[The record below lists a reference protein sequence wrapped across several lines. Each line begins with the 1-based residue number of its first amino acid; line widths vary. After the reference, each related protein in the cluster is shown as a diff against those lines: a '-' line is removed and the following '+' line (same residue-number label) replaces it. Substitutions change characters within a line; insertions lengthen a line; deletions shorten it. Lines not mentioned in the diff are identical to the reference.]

1 MSGARQRGTGAAE
14 GPTAKVL
21 AVLGAVA
28 ERRRAMAVA
37 EVAGALGMPLPTAH
51 RIIAGLVEGG
61 WLERSPDTRRL
72 VVGPRLIELSFR
84 VSAATFGDGVRNAL
98 LQTLADELGEQ
109 VELGAVRGAQVV
121 YVATVRSVRPASLQ
135 FEPGRRAPLHC
146 TSTGK
151 LFLSEMARGPR
162 VRMVRSLALAQHTAH
177 TITEPGMLLRQLEE
191 VRARGYATTAEE
203 FAEGVAGCAVP
214 IRDRRG
220 AMVAA
225 LGVTVPLA
233 RLGPEGPT
241 RHLDALRRTA
251 SRLHDTLPGGQTAEN
266 DPVARTAPHL
276 QETTR

>member
-1 MSGARQRGTGAAE
+1 MSATRDEVAE

-28 ERRRAMAVA
+28 ERRRAIAIVELA
-37 EVAGALGMPLPTAH
+37 EALGMPLPTAH
-51 RIIAGLVEGG
+51 RITASLIDGG
-61 WLERSPDTRRL
+61 WLERRPGSKRL
-72 VVGPRLIELSFR
+72 VVGPRLIDLSFK
-84 VSAATFGDGVRNAL
+84 VSAASFGDGLRNAL
-98 LQTLADELGEQ
+98 LQTLADALGEQ

-121 YVATVRSVRPASLQ
+121 YFATVRSVRPASLQ

-151 LFLSEMARGPR
+151 LFLAEMAPGQRAK
-162 VRMVRSLALAQHTAH
+162 MVQSLALARHAAR
-177 TITEPGMLLRQLEE
+177 TITDPEALLRQVEE
-191 VRARGYATTAEE
+191 VRAAGFATTVEE

-251 SRLHDTLPGGQTAEN
+251 ARLSETLVGGEPAEAA
-266 DPVARTAPHL
+266 PATHTTPHL

>member
-1 MSGARQRGTGAAE
+1 MRAAREDAAE
-14 GPTAKVL
+14 GPTAKVF

-28 ERRRAMAVA
+28 ERRRAIAIA
-37 EVAGALGMPLPTAH
+37 EVAEALGMPLPTAH
-51 RIIAGLVEGG
+51 RIVAGLVESG
-61 WLERSPDTRRL
+61 WLERRPGSKRL
-72 VVGPRLIELSFR
+72 VVGPRLVELSFK
-84 VSAATFGDGVRNAL
+84 VSAASFGDGVRNAL

-121 YVATVRSVRPASLQ
+121 YFATVRSVRPASLQ

-151 LFLSEMARGPR
+151 LFLSELSPGQRAK
-162 VRMVRSLALAQHTAH
+162 MVQGLALTRHAVR
-177 TITEPGMLLRQLEE
+177 TITDPEALLRQLEE
-191 VRARGYATTAEE
+191 VRATGFAATVEE

-214 IRDRRG
+214 IRGRQG

-251 SRLHDTLPGGQTAEN
+251 VRLSETFVGGETAEAAPAAN
-266 DPVARTAPHL
+266 TTPHL

>member
-1 MSGARQRGTGAAE
+1 VKDAAAE
-14 GPTAKVL
+14 GPTAKVF

-28 ERRRAMAVA
+28 ERRRAIAVA
-37 EVAGALGMPLPTAH
+37 EVADALAMPLPTAH
-51 RIIAGLVEGG
+51 RIVAGLLDSG
-61 WLERSPDTRRL
+61 WLERSPGSKRL
-72 VVGPRLIELSFR
+72 VVGPRLVELCFK
-84 VSAATFGDGVRNAL
+84 VSAATFGDGVHNAL
-98 LQTLADELGEQ
+98 LQTLADALGEQ

-121 YVATVRSVRPASLQ
+121 YFATVRSVRPASLQ

-151 LFLSEMARGPR
+151 LFLSEMPSAPR
-162 VRMVRSLALAQHTAH
+162 AKLVRSLDLLPHTPQTVTDAE
-177 TITEPGMLLRQLEE
+177 TLLRQLEE
-191 VRARGYATTAEE
+191 VRARGFATTVEE

-214 IRDRRG
+214 IRDHRG

-233 RLGPEGPT
+233 RLGPDGPT

-251 SRLHDTLPGGQTAEN
+251 ARLAETFVGDGTADET
-266 DPVARTAPHL
+266 PAPRTTPQP

>member
-1 MSGARQRGTGAAE
+1 MRGDTAE

-28 ERRRAMAVA
+28 ERRRAIAIVELA
-37 EVAGALGMPLPTAH
+37 EALGMPLPTAH
-51 RIIAGLVEGG
+51 RITAGLVESG
-61 WLERSPDTRRL
+61 WLERRPGSKRL
-72 VVGPRLIELSFR
+72 VVGPRLIELSFK

-98 LQTLADELGEQ
+98 LQTLADALGEQ
-109 VELGAVRGAQVV
+109 LERGAVRGAQVV
-121 YVATVRSVRPASLQ
+121 YVATLRSVRPASLQ

-151 LFLSEMARGPR
+151 LFLAEMAPGQRAK
-162 VRMVRSLALAQHTAH
+162 MVRSLALARHAAR
-177 TITEPGMLLRQLEE
+177 TITDPEALLRQIEE
-191 VRARGYATTAEE
+191 VRAAGFATTVEE

-220 AMVAA
+220 VMVAA

-233 RLGPEGPT
+233 RLGPDGPT

-251 SRLHDTLPGGQTAEN
+251 ARLGETFAEGCAAA
-266 DPVARTAPHL
+266 DAAAIPPASHL

>member
-1 MSGARQRGTGAAE
+1 VREDAPE
-14 GPTAKVL
+14 GPTAKVF

-28 ERRRAMAVA
+28 ERRRSIAIA
-37 EVAGALGMPLPTAH
+37 EVAEALGMPLPTAH
-51 RIIAGLVEGG
+51 RIVAGLVGSG
-61 WLERSPDTRRL
+61 WLERSPGSKRL
-72 VVGPRLIELSFR
+72 VVGPRLLELSFK
-84 VSAATFGDGVRNAL
+84 VSAASFGDGVRDAL
-98 LQTLADELGEQ
+98 LQALADALGEQ

-121 YVATVRSVRPASLQ
+121 YFATVRSVRPASLQ

-151 LFLSEMARGPR
+151 LFLAEMAPGQRA
-162 VRMVRSLALAQHTAH
+162 RMVRSLALARHAAR
-177 TITEPGMLLRQLEE
+177 TITDPEALLRQLEE
-191 VRARGYATTAEE
+191 VRAAGFATTVEE

-214 IRDRRG
+214 IRDRQG

-241 RHLDALRRTA
+241 RHLDALRSTA
-251 SRLHDTLPGGQTAEN
+251 ARLGETFAERRAAEGAAMIRPTA
-266 DPVARTAPHL
+266 HL